1 MKSLVMPEQ
10 QGLKSSFS
18 KFTRAELE
26 RSLTE
31 RFQHHVDTSPDR
43 VAIGNPG
50 DQLTYDQLNR
60 AANSVARAIMA
71 VGCCREKPVALLF
84 HSDTAMIIALLG
96 VLKAGR
102 YCVPLD
108 PSHPDARNSLILEE
122 TQPDLLI
129 SNDEGTHRASKLV
142 PGSTRLLNIDELRA
156 GSDVTTPDI
165 EIPPGSL
172 AFVLYTSGTTGHPK
186 GVVITHRFLMHLVM
200 YHTNTRHISAK
211 DRLSAL
217 TRCHHI
223 GGIADVF
230 RTLLNGA
237 ALYPYDLR
245 TRTINNVIKWLVE
258 ERITILH
265 CVPTIFR
272 TLVHALPEEETL
284 PDLRLLHLGGE
295 PVTRRDMEL
304 YQARFSNN
312 CILVNNLGSS
322 ETGPL
327 GQYFVDKETQIEGN
341 IVPVH
346 LGVEDK
352 EIFLVDESTMPVGNG
367 NVGEIAVKSQYMSPG
382 YWSRSDQVNTNYF
395 VEEGK
400 TSRIFLTGDLGRI
413 GSDGALVYIGR
424 KDSQVN
430 IRGFRVD
437 LTEIEAHIRNL
448 GLYKDAAVLAQQ
460 PEQGEPRLVAYAVP
474 MQGLAPSVST
484 LRSELSSMMPSYMIP
499 AEFIFLESLPKTASG
514 KVDRLALPSGGRD
527 RLTES
532 ADHIAPRD
540 ELERELAQLWK
551 ELLNKSVVGIRDRFL
566 DIGGDSMFVVRLSNR
581 MEARWGIQLSM
592 IDIFGHPTVEEL
604 GVLISRTDSL

>member
-1 MKSLVMPEQ
+1 MPEQ
-10 QGLKSSFS
+10 RDLKPSFS

-31 RFQHHVDTSPDR
+31 RFQHQVDTYPDR
-43 VAIGNPG
+43 VAIGNPD
-50 DQLTYDQLNR
+50 DQLTYDELNR
-60 AANSVARAIMA
+60 AANMVARAVMA
-71 VGCCREKPVALLF
+71 VRPGREKPVALFF

-102 YCVPLD
+102 YSVPLD
-108 PSHPDARNSLILEE
+108 PSHPNKRNSLILEE
-122 TQPDLLI
+122 TQVDLLI
-129 SNDEGTHRASKLV
+129 TNDEEIHRVSKLA
-142 PGSTRLLNIDELRA
+142 PSSTRLLNIDDMRA
-156 GSDVTTPDI
+156 GSDVATPDI
-165 EIPPGSL
+165 EIPPDAL

-245 TRTINNVIKWLVE
+245 TQTINKVIKWLVE

-295 PVTRRDMEL
+295 PVTRRDIEL

-327 GQYFVDKETQIEGN
+327 GQYFVDKETQIQGD

-352 EIFLVDESTMPVGNG
+352 EIFLVDESAMPVGNG
-367 NVGEIAVKSQYMSPG
+367 VIGEIAVKSQYMSPG
-382 YWSRSDQVNTNYF
+382 YWSKSDQVNTRSF
-395 VEEGK
+395 VEEGNA
-400 TSRIFLTGDLGRI
+400 SRTFLTGDLGRI
-413 GSDGALVYIGR
+413 GSDGMLVYVGR
-424 KDSQVN
+424 KDNQVN
-430 IRGFRVD
+430 VRGFRVD
-437 LTEIEAHIRNL
+437 LTEIEANIRNL
-448 GLYKDAAVLAQQ
+448 GVCKDVAVLAQTS
-460 PEQGEPRLVAYAVP
+460 EQGESRIVTYAVP
-474 MQGLAPSVST
+474 MQGLTPSAST
-484 LRSELSSMMPSYMIP
+484 LRSKLSSMIPSYMIP
-499 AEFIFLESLPKTASG
+499 AEFIFLESFPKTASG
-514 KVDRLALPSGGRD
+514 KVDRLALPSEGLD
-527 RLTES
+527 CLTES

-540 ELERELAQLWK
+540 ELERELAQLWE
-551 ELLNKSVVGIRDRFL
+551 ELLNKSVVGIKDRFL
-566 DIGGDSMFVVRLSNR
+566 DLGGDSMFVFRLLNR
-581 MEARWGIQLSM
+581 MEERWGIELS
-592 IDIFGHPTVEEL
+592 INDIFDYPTVEEL
-604 GVLISRTDSL
+604 GALISRTDLLYN